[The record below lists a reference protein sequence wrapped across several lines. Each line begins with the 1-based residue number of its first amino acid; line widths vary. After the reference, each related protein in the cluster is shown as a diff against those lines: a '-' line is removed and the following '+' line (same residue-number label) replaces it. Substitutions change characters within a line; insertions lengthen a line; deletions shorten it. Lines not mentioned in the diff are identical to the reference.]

1 MQLIT
6 ASAEEILSMDIS
18 ITALYLRLSRE
29 DELEGESNSIS
40 NQKTLLMN
48 YASKNGF
55 TNVKIFID
63 DGISGVTFKRKSF
76 KEMYSLIEAN
86 KVSTLIVKDMSRLGR
101 NYLEVGQLSET
112 FLPVH
117 NVRLIAVNDGVD
129 SDKGED
135 DFAPFRNIM
144 NEWYAKDMSRKMR
157 STLKLKSNQGYA
169 IGHPPFGYT
178 YDENDHKKWAIDPE
192 SSEIVK
198 KIYDMRTKG
207 QSLNKIALELRYNKV
222 LIPSMYAA
230 KKGYRVAAIKS
241 PRSEYLWT
249 HGIIRKILTNQSYI
263 GDIVNF
269 KTYSKSFK
277 LKQRLENPQEKWTVI
292 KGAHPAIIDLETWD
306 KIQKSFGNV
315 KFRKPKNI
323 EKNMFAGYLK
333 CSDCGA
339 NLNYKFTHQNPDN
352 SYFSCRNKRE
362 NNGICQ
368 KTHHMRVDVLTK
380 IVRNHILNIVQFA
393 NLFEDE
399 FVKIVI
405 DENYRKVQK
414 IHKQNQEKLEKM
426 QGREKELDIII
437 EKLFE
442 EKVLGNLSE
451 ERFLKMSKKYEEE
464 QVSLKSEIKNLEK
477 IVQEEEKH
485 EMNADEFLK
494 IVRKYSNFEELNPE
508 ILREFIDKIIVHHR
522 ENIAGETVQKVEIFY
537 KMIGHVKI
545 PNIKKEKL
553 ELLKKSFGIKK
564 RIEIV

>member
-1 MQLIT
+1 MQLML
-6 ASAEEILSMDIS
+6 AACRKNFVNGRQF
-18 ITALYLRLSRE
+18 TALYLRLSRE

-135 DFAPFRNIM
+135 DLLPFRNIM

-315 KFRKPKNI
+315 KFRKPKSI

-368 KTHHMRVDVLTK
+368 KTHHIRVDVLTK

-451 ERFLKMSKKYEEE
+451 ERFLKMSKKYGRRT
-464 QVSLKSEIKNLEK
+464 SFFEK
-477 IVQEEEKH
+477 R
-485 EMNADEFLK
+485 N
-494 IVRKYSNFEELNPE
+494 
-508 ILREFIDKIIVHHR
+508 
-522 ENIAGETVQKVEIFY
+522 
-537 KMIGHVKI
+537 
-545 PNIKKEKL
+545 
-553 ELLKKSFGIKK
+553 
-564 RIEIV
+564 

>member
-48 YASKNGF
+48 YASKN
-55 TNVKIFID
+55 
-63 DGISGVTFKRKSF
+63 F

-368 KTHHMRVDVLTK
+368 KTHHIRVDVLTK

-399 FVKIVI
+399 FVKIII

-464 QVSLKSEIKNLEK
+464 QASLKSEIKNLEK

-537 KMIGHVKI
+537 KMVGHVKI

>member
-1 MQLIT
+1 
-6 ASAEEILSMDIS
+6 
-18 ITALYLRLSRE
+18 
-29 DELEGESNSIS
+29 
-40 NQKTLLMN
+40 MN

-315 KFRKPKNI
+315 KFRKPKSI

-368 KTHHMRVDVLTK
+368 KTHHIRVDVLTK

-414 IHKQNQEKLEKM
+414 IHKQNQEK
-426 QGREKELDIII
+426 R
-437 EKLFE
+437 
-442 EKVLGNLSE
+442 
-451 ERFLKMSKKYEEE
+451 
-464 QVSLKSEIKNLEK
+464 
-477 IVQEEEKH
+477 
-485 EMNADEFLK
+485 
-494 IVRKYSNFEELNPE
+494 
-508 ILREFIDKIIVHHR
+508 
-522 ENIAGETVQKVEIFY
+522 
-537 KMIGHVKI
+537 
-545 PNIKKEKL
+545 
-553 ELLKKSFGIKK
+553 
-564 RIEIV
+564 

>member
-1 MQLIT
+1 M
-6 ASAEEILSMDIS
+6 
-18 ITALYLRLSRE
+18 
-29 DELEGESNSIS
+29 
-40 NQKTLLMN
+40 
-48 YASKNGF
+48 
-55 TNVKIFID
+55 
-63 DGISGVTFKRKSF
+63 
-76 KEMYSLIEAN
+76 
-86 KVSTLIVKDMSRLGR
+86 
-101 NYLEVGQLSET
+101 
-112 FLPVH
+112 
-117 NVRLIAVNDGVD
+117 
-129 SDKGED
+129 
-135 DFAPFRNIM
+135 
-144 NEWYAKDMSRKMR
+144 
-157 STLKLKSNQGYA
+157 
-169 IGHPPFGYT
+169 
-178 YDENDHKKWAIDPE
+178 
-192 SSEIVK
+192 
-198 KIYDMRTKG
+198 
-207 QSLNKIALELRYNKV
+207 
-222 LIPSMYAA
+222 
-230 KKGYRVAAIKS
+230 AAIKS

-292 KGAHPAIIDLETWD
+292 KGAHPAIIDLETWN

-368 KTHHMRVDVLTK
+368 KTHHIRVDVLTK

-399 FVKIVI
+399 LVKIVI

-442 EKVLGNLSE
+442 KKVLGNLSE
-451 ERFLKMSKKYEEE
+451 ERFLKMSKRYEEE
-464 QVSLKSEIKNLEK
+464 QTSLKSEIKNLKK

-508 ILREFIDKIIVHHR
+508 ILREFIDKIIVHHG
-522 ENIAGETVQKVEIFY
+522 ENIAGETVQKVNFLQNDRACKNSEY
-537 KMIGHVKI
+537 
-545 PNIKKEKL
+545 
-553 ELLKKSFGIKK
+553 
-564 RIEIV
+564 